1 MRQEAMGT
9 DVRLGAM
16 DGVFTVAGVRPAR
29 DGMTISR
36 DAGLGS
42 ENTVTFF
49 ALGAGTSISR
59 ERYDMT
65 SMYIGALGEAVFLT
79 GDDAGRQRFLDGD
92 MLIVPGGTL
101 CGVESGSGAV
111 YTEII
116 IKKEINMNNLV
127 KAGEVMKLK
136 NLIQY
141 EEGSISNLD
150 IVSNPTM
157 KFVLMAFD
165 EGTGLQPHRAPG
177 NAIIFALEGKAVIG
191 YEGKD
196 YTISAG
202 ENFRF
207 EKNGLHSVT
216 ADGKFKMA
224 LLLVIE

>member
-1 MRQEAMGT
+1 MGT

-36 DAGLGS
+36 GAGLGS

-79 GDDAGRQRFLDGD
+79 GDDAGRQSFLDGD

-216 ADGKFKMA
+216 ADGKFKMP

>member
-1 MRQEAMGT
+1 MNH
-9 DVRLGAM
+9 
-16 DGVFTVAGVRPAR
+16 VFTIEQMRPIR

-42 ENTVTFF
+42 ENTITFF
-49 ALGAGTSISR
+49 SLGKGTSISQ

-65 SMYIGALGEAVFLT
+65 SVYIGAEGNADFVIGEEKNKLKLSS
-79 GDDAGRQRFLDGD
+79 GDVI
-92 MLIVPGGTL
+92 IVPGKTL
-101 CGVESGSGAV
+101 CGVECDTGAV

-116 IKKEINMNNLV
+116 IKKEIIMNNIL
-127 KAGEVMKLK
+127 KIGEVFKLK
-136 NLIQY
+136 DLIQY

-150 IVSNPTM
+150 IVRNDTM

-177 NAIIFALEGKAVIG
+177 NAIVFALEGQAVINC
-191 YEGKD
+191 EGKD
-196 YTISAG
+196 YNISAG

-207 EKNGLHSVT
+207 EKDGLHSVT
-216 ADGKFKMA
+216 ANGKFKMA